1 MWDNESWKPSTDQLV
16 IPRPFRGSRA
26 NIANIC
32 PQYACG
38 PGWST
43 FQNELN
49 KTSVDHIAMSEYT
62 LSHTIIK

>member
-26 NIANIC
+26 NIAN
-32 PQYACG
+32 
-38 PGWST
+38 
-43 FQNELN
+43 NELN

-62 LSHTIIK
+62 LSHTIIN